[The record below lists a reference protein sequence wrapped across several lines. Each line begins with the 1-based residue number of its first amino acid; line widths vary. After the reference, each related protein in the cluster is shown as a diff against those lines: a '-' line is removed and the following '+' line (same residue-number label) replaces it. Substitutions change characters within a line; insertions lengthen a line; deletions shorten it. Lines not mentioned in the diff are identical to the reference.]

1 MGTKR
6 PQRVSVV
13 AAAET
18 LGITPRAVRYAI
30 TRGQMKAEM
39 IGDTYAIEM
48 TEVLRYGYRTTGAAS
63 RDTACRA
70 QRAGGSSRSARN
82 TRGR

>member
-48 TEVLRYGYRTTGAAS
+48 TEVLRYGYRTTGAPS
-63 RDTACRA
+63 RDTASRP
-70 QRAGGSSRSARN
+70 QRAGGSARRASDSRR
-82 TRGR
+82 R